1 MRSLRLDPE
10 LHEKVQSAA
19 AALGESVSEF
29 IRRSAETRADH
40 TLTGSP
46 SERFA
51 DVAGT
56 VSGGAT
62 GRRSLWRLVQT
73 GRLVIADLSQST
85 VDRAAYLMD
94 KYSDTPMDLA
104 DATLVALAEEQ
115 GHRRIFTLNP
125 DFHVYRLRGR
135 QYFEVVPGP

>member
-1 MRSLRLDPE
+1 M
-10 LHEKVQSAA
+10 
-19 AALGESVSEF
+19 
-29 IRRSAETRADH
+29 
-40 TLTGSP
+40 
-46 SERFA
+46 
-51 DVAGT
+51 
-56 VSGGAT
+56 
-62 GRRSLWRLVQT
+62 QT
-73 GRLVIADLSQST
+73 GRLVIADLSRSA

-104 DATLVALAEEQ
+104 DAMLRALAEEQ